1 MIDELNK
8 VFKDYVS
15 IFIQE
20 YADYLSIEQL
30 DVLKSIN
37 FNNAIK
43 LDSTS
48 KPFGIISLGQ
58 INLSDYSN
66 ELIENLKKMPNYNS
80 KHAKLNN
87 KNLVSYLRYM
97 CDNGYSLLDYYSD
110 ILMYFVF
117 KLVIKSSNGLIDGLI
132 NREIKILAA
141 KYSFRFAN
149 LYPREEAIV
158 DKLTKFLDTE
168 ECHKI
173 IFSDNA
179 TSFKYLN
186 DNKGFRVAELVDN
199 VQELIDDEYQELTS
213 KDYSGYIGF
222 LDYTVDYDNLSY
234 GSVYNCI
241 LNYEAENELA
251 KNIP

>member
-8 VFKDYVS
+8 VFKEYVS

-20 YADYLSIEQL
+20 YTDYLSIEQL
-30 DVLKSIN
+30 DLLKSIN

-58 INLSDYSN
+58 INLSDYSE
-66 ELIENLKKMPNYNS
+66 ELINNLKKMPSYNS
-80 KHAKLNN
+80 KHDKLNN
-87 KNLVSYLRYM
+87 KNLASYLRYM
-97 CDNGYSLLDYYSD
+97 CDSGYSLLDYYSD

-117 KLVIKSSNGLIDGLI
+117 KLVIKNSNGLINGLI
-132 NREIKILAA
+132 NREIKTLAS

-158 DKLTKFLDTE
+158 SKLTKFLDTD
-168 ECHKI
+168 ECRKI

-186 DNKGFRVAELVDN
+186 DNKGFRFAELIDN
-199 VQELIDDEYQELTS
+199 VQELIDDEYQELS
-213 KDYSGYIGF
+213 NKDYNGYTGF

-251 KNIP
+251 NNIP